1 MASPYGKRTGKA
13 AHLAA
18 AQRRGGR
25 PARGPLAKRLAG
37 QMRVTQRGMALILVI
52 TSIAI
57 LTTVAVDFQFNSSV
71 DLQLA
76 ANARDELRAEYL
88 ARSSINMS
96 RLLLRFQQQV
106 NTMGGGMNIGG
117 MLEQAGITMPPEM
130 KDLIPG
136 GGGGGLSLRLWEL
149 VPIDCSLMGMLTA
162 MSSGASYEEARA
174 TSAPEFGAGAEL
186 DLESGLPASLGGARR
201 SFGDFDGCFT
211 AEITDEE
218 QKININRLNH
228 TGPTGMAA
236 LQHALAL
243 MADRRFEFL
252 YEQPDA
258 NDVKMT
264 AHDMLIAFHDWID
277 DRDTQAQINIQGNGI
292 DPFPDGFGDENR
304 NYTGYPNRYRSKNAP
319 FDTLDELYQVDGV
332 SDLWMAAFRDRV
344 TVYPDKNKPVN
355 INTNDPIQ
363 QYANIAIVA
372 DPNNG
377 LNASKLQNPVVI
389 ETILKEIA
397 WFKMVSFT
405 GMTVPT
411 FVNIVERNG
420 IVLRPEIKNGGVG
433 GASRY
438 LTDKSETF
446 TIKASGSAGKVTKTI
461 TAVVRADNALGKLL
475 YYREE

>member
-1 MASPYGKRTGKA
+1 MAFWTGRTSGRTRTAPAKRRNGRA
-13 AHLAA
+13 A
-18 AQRRGGR
+18 RGGLR
-25 PARGPLAKRLAG
+25 G
-37 QMRVTQRGMALILVI
+37 QMRVTQRGMALILVV

-57 LTTVAVDFQFNSSV
+57 LTTVAVDFQYNSSV

-96 RLLLRFQQQV
+96 RLLLRFQRQLDA
-106 NTMGGGMNIGG
+106 MGGGLNIGG
-117 MLEQAGITMPPEM
+117 LLEQMGMTAGLPPEAAELTKSM
-130 KDLIPG
+130 G
-136 GGGGGLSLRLWEL
+136 GGGGGLNIRLWEI
-149 VPIDCSLMGMLTA
+149 VPIDCSVMGMLTA
-162 MSSGASYEEARA
+162 MSGGSSFSEAQRQ
-174 TSAPEFGAGAEL
+174 TTAPEFGDGDIEGA
-186 DLESGLPASLGGARR
+186 LEGGLPGAQR
-201 SFGDFDGCFT
+201 SFGDFEGCFT
-211 AEITDEE
+211 AEISDEE
-218 QKININRLNH
+218 QKINLNRLNH

-236 LQHALAL
+236 MQHAMAL
-243 MADRRFEFL
+243 FADRRFDFL

-258 NDVKMT
+258 NDVKMS
-264 AHDMLIAFHDWID
+264 AHDMIIAFHDWID
-277 DRDTQAQINIQGNGI
+277 DRDTQAQLNLQGAGV

-304 NYTGYPNRYRSKNAP
+304 NYTGYPNRYRAKNAP

-372 DPNNG
+372 ANPNDP
-377 LNASKLQNPVVI
+377 KLQNPVVI

-411 FVNIVERNG
+411 FVNIVQRNG
-420 IVLRPEIKNGGVG
+420 IALRPDSAQG
-433 GASRY
+433 GANGAARY

-446 TIKASGSAGKVTKTI
+446 TIKATGNAGKVTKTI
-461 TAVVRADNALGKLL
+461 TAVVRSDNALGKLL